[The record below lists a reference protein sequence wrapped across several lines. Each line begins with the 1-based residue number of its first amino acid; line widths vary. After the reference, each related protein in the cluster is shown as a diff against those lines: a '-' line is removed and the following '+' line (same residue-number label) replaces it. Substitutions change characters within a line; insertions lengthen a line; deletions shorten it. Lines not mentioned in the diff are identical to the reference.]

1 MSLERRNF
9 ERNHWEPLLLVALV
23 TLTGGFT
30 RLCGS
35 PGQEPTEAQSSKPLA
50 AAEQPKAQPIPFSH
64 KLHCVFIKDCL
75 TCHAT
80 SVSGWEMTYPP
91 AAKCM
96 ECHAGTDTK
105 SPAISK
111 LTAYY
116 NDHKDMPWVQIYTL
130 PDEVLF
136 SHKRHIK
143 GKVECAACHGAV
155 AEREV
160 ITKERSIWMQ
170 FCIDC
175 HKEMKAATTCR
186 SCHNR

>member
-1 MSLERRNF
+1 SGRRNF
-9 ERNHWEPLLLVALV
+9 ERNHWHPLLLVALV
-23 TLTGGFT
+23 LAGGFH
-30 RLCGS
+30 RLGGS
-35 PGQEPTEAQSSKPLA
+35 PGQEPAEARSSKPGA
-50 AAEQPKAQPIPFSH
+50 AVEQPKAQPIPFSH
-64 KLHCVFIKDCL
+64 KLHSVFITDCL
-75 TCHAT
+75 TCHAM
-80 SVSGWEMTYPP
+80 SVSGWELSYPP
-91 AAKCM
+91 EAKCM
-96 ECHAGTDTK
+96 ECHGNTSTK

-116 NDHKDMPWVQIYTL
+116 NEHKEVPWVKIYTL

-143 GKVECAACHGAV
+143 GKVECAACHGPV

-160 ITKERSIWMQ
+160 VTKERSIWME

-175 HKEMKAATTCR
+175 HKERKAATTCR